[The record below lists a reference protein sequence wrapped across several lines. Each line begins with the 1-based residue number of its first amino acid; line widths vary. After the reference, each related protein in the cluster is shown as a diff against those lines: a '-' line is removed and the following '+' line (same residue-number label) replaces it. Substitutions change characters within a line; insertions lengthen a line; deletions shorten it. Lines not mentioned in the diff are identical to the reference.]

1 VPAGGVPLGVL
12 RADLSSFALLAL
24 PEGTALPL
32 GVLQVVE
39 E

>member
-1 VPAGGVPLGVL
+1 VPADGIPFRVL
-12 RADLSSFALLAL
+12 RADLSPFALLAL